1 MEIKNIIFYLGW
13 VVLNLDYSKTED
25 EFKKIGVLHF
35 KELYS
40 QKKQT
45 ILFDDFEKGKIK
57 PEVFISSL
65 KDSENLKIREIDFI
79 NAWNA
84 MLLEIPIEKLK
95 FIYGL
100 KKDYK
105 IFLLSNTNEIHIKK
119 FKEDLKKNN
128 MLEQFYNCF
137 DKIYYSS
144 RMGKRKPEKSCF
156 NQVLEENGLMAENTL
171 FIDDSIQ
178 HIEGAKKAGIKTFHL
193 EKNKSILDL
202 VPDIIQSK
210 HHQWI

>member
-1 MEIKNIIFYLGW
+1 MTEIKSIIFDLGG
-13 VVLNLDYSKTED
+13 VILNLDYSKTED

-35 KELYS
+35 KEFYS

-84 MLLEIPIEKLK
+84 MLLEIPIEKLQ
-95 FIYGL
+95 FINGL

-119 FKEDLKKNN
+119 FEDDLKKNN
-128 MLEQFYNCF
+128 MLEKFYKCF

-144 RMGKRKPEKSCF
+144 RMGKRKPDENCF
-156 NQVLEENGLMAENTL
+156 NQVLEENGLVAEKTV

-178 HIEGAKKAGIKTFHL
+178 HIEGAEKVGIKTFHL

-202 VPDIIQSK
+202 VPDIIQSELRL
-210 HHQWI
+210 

>member
-1 MEIKNIIFYLGW
+1 MTEIKSIIFDLGG
-13 VVLNLDYSKTED
+13 VILNLDYSKTVD

-45 ILFDDFEKGKIK
+45 LLFDDFEKGKIK
-57 PEVFISSL
+57 PEEFISSL
-65 KDSENLKIREIDFI
+65 KNSENLKIKEIDFI

-84 MLLEIPIEKLK
+84 MLLEIPINKLQ
-95 FIYGL
+95 FIDGL

-119 FKEDLKKNN
+119 FENDLKKKN
-128 MLEQFYNCF
+128 MLEQFYKCF

-144 RMGKRKPEKSCF
+144 RMGKRKPEKNCF
-156 NQVLEENGLMAENTL
+156 NQVLEENELVAKNTL
-171 FIDDSIQ
+171 FIDDSIK
-178 HIEGAKKAGIKTFHL
+178 HVEGAEKAGIKTFHL

-210 HHQWI
+210 HHL